1 MFWRRVRFIAG
12 LSNDFIG
19 YILPLSQWDEK
30 APYTY
35 EQKEAP
41 YGEINSVGPQTA
53 PILYDAMT
61 SLIGEYRN

>member
-1 MFWRRVRFIAG
+1 MPGEYRFIAG

-35 EQKEAP
+35 DQREAP

-53 PILYDAMT
+53 PILYD
-61 SLIGEYRN
+61 SIVRLVREFNK